1 MAGGTE
7 ITTAAR
13 KQAMLEA
20 LTLSFGVIAHAAK
33 QVGIDRTTHYTW
45 LDDDPGYKAAVA
57 DLKEYKKDFIESKL
71 IKLIN
76 DGDTAATIFAAKT
89 QLKDRGYVERSEI
102 TGADGKDLNYTVT
115 LDIGGTNNNITTIQE
130 SESRPGNQE
139 SLPGI

>member
-7 ITTAAR
+7 ITTEAR
-13 KQAMLEA
+13 KKAMLEA
-20 LTLSFGVIAHAAK
+20 LAITFGVVAHAAK

-45 LDDDPGYKAAVA
+45 LDSDPEYKAAVA

-76 DGDTAATIFAAKT
+76 EGDTAATIFAAKT

-102 TGADGKDLNYTVT
+102 TGADGGPVELTP
-115 LDIGGTNNNITTIQE
+115 ISIQIIQPI
-130 SESRPGNQE
+130 ST
-139 SLPGI
+139 

>member
-7 ITTAAR
+7 ITTAA
-13 KQAMLEA
+13 KKKAMLEA
-20 LTLSFGVIAHAAK
+20 LTLSFGVVAHAAK

-45 LDDDPGYKAAVA
+45 LDSDQEYKAAVA

-102 TGADGKDLNYTVT
+102 TGADGGPVEMAA
-115 LDIGGTNNNITTIQE
+115 IAINIVQPKE
-130 SESRPGNQE
+130 SNE
-139 SLPGI
+139 

>member
-7 ITTAAR
+7 ITTEAR
-13 KQAMLEA
+13 KKAMLEA
-20 LTLSFGVIAHAAK
+20 LAVTFGVVAHAAK

-45 LDDDPGYKAAVA
+45 LDSDQEYKAAVA

-102 TGADGKDLNYTVT
+102 TGADGGPVEMAA
-115 LDIGGTNNNITTIQE
+115 IAINIVQPKE
-130 SESRPGNQE
+130 
-139 SLPGI
+139 

>member
-7 ITTAAR
+7 ITTEAR
-13 KQAMLEA
+13 KKAMLEA
-20 LTLSFGVIAHAAK
+20 LAVTFGVVAHAAK

-45 LDDDPGYKAAVA
+45 LDSDPEYKAAVA

-102 TGADGKDLNYTVT
+102 TGADGGPVEMAA
-115 LDIGGTNNNITTIQE
+115 IAINIVQPKE
-130 SESRPGNQE
+130 
-139 SLPGI
+139 

>member
-20 LTLSFGVIAHAAK
+20 LTLSFGVVAHAAK
-33 QVGIDRTTHYTW
+33 QVGINRTTHYLW
-45 LDDDPGYKAAVA
+45 MEEDAEYKAAVA

-76 DGDTAATIFAAKT
+76 EGDTAATIFAAKT
-89 QLKDRGYVERSEI
+89 QLKDRGYIERTEL

-115 LDIGGTNNNITTIQE
+115 LDLGNTKNIINPVQE
-130 SESRPGNQE
+130 QEPGSVDKQA
-139 SLPGI
+139 

>member
-33 QVGIDRTTHYTW
+33 QVGIDRTTHYAW
-45 LDDDPGYKAAVA
+45 LDSDPEYKAAVA

-102 TGADGKDLNYTVT
+102 TGADGKDLNYTIT
-115 LDIGGTNNNITTIQE
+115 LDIGGASNNSTTIQQ
-130 SESRPGNQE
+130 SEVKSGDQ
-139 SLPGI
+139 

>member
-1 MAGGTE
+1 MMSE

-45 LDDDPGYKAAVA
+45 LEDDPGYKAAVA

-130 SESRPGNQE
+130 SESRPGSQE

>member
-1 MAGGTE
+1 
-7 ITTAAR
+7 
-13 KQAMLEA
+13 MLEA

-89 QLKDRGYVERSEI
+89 QLKDRGYVERTEL
-102 TGADGKDLNYTVT
+102 TGADGGPVEMAA
-115 LDIGGTNNNITTIQE
+115 IAINIVQPKEE
-130 SESRPGNQE
+130 S
-139 SLPGI
+139 

>member
-7 ITTAAR
+7 ITTAA
-13 KQAMLEA
+13 KKKAMLEA
-20 LTLSFGVIAHAAK
+20 LTLSFGVVAHAAK
-33 QVGIDRTTHYTW
+33 QVGINRTTHYLW
-45 LDDDPGYKAAVA
+45 MDDDPGYKAAVA

-102 TGADGKDLNYTVT
+102 TGADGGPVEMAA
-115 LDIGGTNNNITTIQE
+115 ISINIVQPKE
-130 SESRPGNQE
+130 S
-139 SLPGI
+139 

>member
-45 LDDDPGYKAAVA
+45 LEDDPGYKAAVA

-89 QLKDRGYVERSEI
+89 QLKDRGYIERTEL

-115 LDIGGTNNNITTIQE
+115 LDLGNTKNTINAI
-130 SESRPGNQE
+130 PGEEAGSTDKPAQ
-139 SLPGI
+139 

>member
-20 LTLSFGVIAHAAK
+20 LTLSFGVVAHAAK
-33 QVGIDRTTHYTW
+33 QVGINRTTHYLW
-45 LDDDPGYKAAVA
+45 MEEDAEYKAAVA

-76 DGDTAATIFAAKT
+76 EGDTAATIFAAKT
-89 QLKDRGYVERSEI
+89 QLKDRGYIERTEL

-115 LDIGGTNNNITTIQE
+115 LDLGNTKNIINPVQE
-130 SESRPGNQE
+130 QEPG
-139 SLPGI
+139 PIDK

>member
-45 LDDDPGYKAAVA
+45 LDDDPEYKAAVA

>member
-45 LDDDPGYKAAVA
+45 LDDDPEYKAAVA
-57 DLKEYKKDFIESKL
+57 DLKEYKKDFTFVL
-71 IKLIN
+71 
-76 DGDTAATIFAAKT
+76 
-89 QLKDRGYVERSEI
+89 
-102 TGADGKDLNYTVT
+102 
-115 LDIGGTNNNITTIQE
+115 
-130 SESRPGNQE
+130 
-139 SLPGI
+139 

>member
-13 KQAMLEA
+13 KTAMLEA
-20 LTLSFGVIAHAAK
+20 LTLSFGVVAHAAK

-45 LDDDPGYKAAVA
+45 LDSDPEYKAAVA

-76 DGDTAATIFAAKT
+76 EGDTAALGIPVSIATRRCDPYFTI
-89 QLKDRGYVERSEI
+89 RSI
-102 TGADGKDLNYTVT
+102 SFL
-115 LDIGGTNNNITTIQE
+115 
-130 SESRPGNQE
+130 
-139 SLPGI
+139 

>member
-45 LDDDPGYKAAVA
+45 LDDDPEYKAAVA

-130 SESRPGNQE
+130 SESRPGNQ
-139 SLPGI
+139 

>member
-45 LDDDPGYKAAVA
+45 LDDDPEYKAAVA

-115 LDIGGTNNNITTIQE
+115 LDIGGANNNITTIQE
-130 SESRPGNQE
+130 SESRPGNQ
-139 SLPGI
+139 